1 MFMFIRL
8 LTQITEEIVALHSNM
23 LHLKDRSQIETD
35 KLSLSPISG
44 NVRGKFL

>member
-8 LTQITEEIVALHSNM
+8 LTQITEEIVALHSNT

-35 KLSLSPISG
+35 NLSLSPIPG
-44 NVRGKFL
+44 NVCGKFL

>member
-8 LTQITEEIVALHSNM
+8 LTQITEEIVALHSNT

-35 KLSLSPISG
+35 NLSLSPISG
-44 NVRGKFL
+44 NVCGKFL